1 MSTLTT
7 PMAFAVGAR
16 VTSASSK
23 GPRRVAT
30 RHGTSSGRARRV
42 VVKAA
47 HRDTDEIESIE
58 STSTSF
64 SRRLGLAACVATTG
78 FVSLDLPAHALAAQA
93 LDQVVEL
100 TPDNFA
106 TEVEANNSGRVFVE
120 FYAPWCPFCQ
130 KLEPT
135 WNALPKQLKENGV
148 DTKIA
153 RMNVDTFT
161 DYGAAYGVTGFPT
174 LMLFQDGKPI
184 GQKTGLID
192 ERTALKYAGLK
203 DDSIVANLGPKPQMN
218 LVLNGGQ
225 VDTALDDVGALKRA
239 VEGLP
244 AGDAKTDAVA
254 RLRALEI
261 TLSKRTL

>member
-1 MSTLTT
+1 M
-7 PMAFAVGAR
+7 
-16 VTSASSK
+16 
-23 GPRRVAT
+23 
-30 RHGTSSGRARRV
+30 

-130 KLEPT
+130 KLEPPSFSKT
-135 WNALPKQLKENGV
+135 
-148 DTKIA
+148 A
-153 RMNVDTFT
+153 R
-161 DYGAAYGVTGFPT
+161 
-174 LMLFQDGKPI
+174 
-184 GQKTGLID
+184 
-192 ERTALKYAGLK
+192 
-203 DDSIVANLGPKPQMN
+203 
-218 LVLNGGQ
+218 
-225 VDTALDDVGALKRA
+225 
-239 VEGLP
+239 
-244 AGDAKTDAVA
+244 
-254 RLRALEI
+254 
-261 TLSKRTL
+261 